1 MKSRLEQTI
10 GRELLDNIWE
20 SIQSLVYKSVP
31 KGINPLREIIDDTIL
46 RSVCWSIT
54 EHITIQGEI

>member
-1 MKSRLEQTI
+1 MKFRLEQTI
-10 GRELLDNIWE
+10 GRELFNNIWE
-20 SIQSLVYKSVP
+20 SIQSPMCKSVP
-31 KGINPLREIIDDTIL
+31 KGITPLWEIIDDTIL